1 MVNNV
6 EPTKDT
12 KTHKQREIEF
22 IQSALSLLD
31 QATSEVADR
40 NSEIEERDQ
49 FIYGDGLERTL
60 QLPAGHDRTPVNW
73 LRRVVEIHKD
83 QFMGRGFQP
92 IATYN
97 TQDLNSV
104 EDESEREEM
113 LVANKKAKEY
123 AERRQDIIKAI
134 IEDNGGFTMWQELAE
149 SASAV
154 GTAALKAYYDEEE
167 KKYELCPIES
177 IENLYVIW
185 EEDNF
190 REYSAI
196 SYIYQIKKS
205 EAIREYGIDADAPT
219 SLLGQPLNYT
229 WNTTPVATSDQEMV
243 TIMSITGIFDGY
255 SVEKG
260 KLVEVPL
267 GKEKELHALVVA
279 DKIYMLIADEKKMP
293 RYYLLPNKRIRR
305 RPWGVSDVSDA
316 AIEINRTYIE
326 TLSDW
331 RTVAS
336 KVNFAKYKAF
346 GFMPGS
352 ELPKPKPRTTE
363 IMALGD
369 GQDIQLL
376 NQGDANQQDFKSQ
389 LEELKEQFVRE
400 TRVSRVFF
408 DDPSITLNSNQAL
421 MTSMKPTTDIAE
433 AKKNLWGPI
442 IKKIFEDALETLSM
456 YDETIKEIVEADES
470 ASLKIMWPST
480 LQKEDP
486 VYQQMLLNRFNA
498 NTISLASYLE
508 AQGETKEEIDRIREE
523 IENPV
528 TGAILSKSLNAL
540 YGAKLQAGQQAMQM
554 AFLDAGITPA
564 QPGANPATGQ
574 DIQPQVTT
582 QAENVPG
589 AGIVSQPGSGA
600 TPVSAGGAVAQN
612 AQQNL
617 GA

>member
-1 MVNNV
+1 MENKS
-6 EPTKDT
+6 EAKPYKELET
-12 KTHKQREIEF
+12 EF
-22 IQSALSLLD
+22 IQDALALLD
-31 QATSEVADR
+31 QATTEVAER
-40 NSEIEERDQ
+40 NDSIEERDQ
-49 FIYGDGLERTL
+49 YIYGDGLERSLTI
-60 QLPAGHDRTPVNW
+60 PAGHDRTIVNW

-104 EDESEREEM
+104 EDDGEKEEI
-113 LVANKKAKEY
+113 LASNKKAKEY

-134 IEDNGGFTMWQELAE
+134 IDDNGGFSVWQDLAE

-154 GTAALKAYYDEEE
+154 GTAAIKAYYDEDA
-167 KKYELCPIES
+167 KKYEICPIES
-177 IENLYVIW
+177 IENMYVIW

-190 REYSAI
+190 REYSALG
-196 SYIYQIKKS
+196 YVYQMKKS
-205 EAIREYGIDADAPT
+205 DAIAEYGIAGDAPT
-219 SLLGQPLNYT
+219 SLLGQPLEFK
-229 WNTTPVATSDQEMV
+229 WNVSGTTTVSDQEMV
-243 TIMSITGIFDGY
+243 TIMSLTGKFDGY

-260 KLVEVPL
+260 KIVKVEP
-267 GKEKELHALVVA
+267 GKEKEFHTLVVA
-279 DKIYMLIADEKKMP
+279 NKVYMLIADEKKMP
-293 RYYLLPNKRIRR
+293 KYYLLPNKRIRR
-305 RPWGVSDVSDA
+305 RAWGVSDVSDA
-316 AIEINRTYIE
+316 AIQINLTYIE

-346 GFMPGS
+346 GFVPGS
-352 ELPKPKPRTTE
+352 QLPKPKPRTTE
-363 IMALGD
+363 IMALSD
-369 GQDIQLL
+369 GQDLQLL
-376 NQGDANQQDFKSQ
+376 NQGDANQVDFRAQ

-433 AKKNLWGPI
+433 AKKSLWGPI
-442 IKKIFEDALETLSM
+442 IREIFTDALETIAM
-456 YDETIKEIVEADES
+456 YDETVKEIVEADET

-528 TGAILSKSLNAL
+528 TGAIISKSLGAL

-554 AFLDAGITPA
+554 EFMDAGMMPP
-564 QPGANPATGQ
+564 QPGMNPATGQ
-574 DIQPQVTT
+574 DIQPQIST

-589 AGIVSQPGSGA
+589 AGIMSQPGSGA
-600 TPVSAGGAVAQN
+600 TPVGAGGAVAQN